1 MIGVSDLE
9 IHIVPFI
16 TSIMPVCQLI
26 TEKIIYREFDNKLW
40 RDQCFCFWLF
50 CAVAL
55 YFIIQNFLKQKQ
67 NVTCLTLSTVDNS
80 AAAPERLFN
89 APSHSG
95 EEISCW
101 YFHKISVLKPNHERG
116 EKPVWFAD
124 LYSIAIS
131 FTKTSQ
137 YCNKTFYFHPIQ
149 QVLYTLISVAF
160 GYFS

>member
-1 MIGVSDLE
+1 MSRIRACYWLCDWSKRPRDPYSTFYHEHNARSLCKN
-9 IHIVPFI
+9 
-16 TSIMPVCQLI
+16 TVCQLI
-26 TEKIIYREFDNKLW
+26 TEEIIYREFDNKLW

-116 EKPVWFAD
+116 EKPVWFAE
-124 LYSIAIS
+124 LYSIEW
-131 FTKTSQ
+131 
-137 YCNKTFYFHPIQ
+137 NN
-149 QVLYTLISVAF
+149 
-160 GYFS
+160 